1 MLLNRIS
8 DNSLATEIGFFSLAC
23 IVDMLNE
30 GLRWFCFRGGG
41 KDFEGLLNNL
51 QDWELSFKDNDKKLR
66 SDAVRKAK
74 LDRPVQTSRDRDS
87 RVSDRG
93 RVNGKHTSG
102 SPSDSSTVGE
112 YDYLKDYEA
121 LGRLSSGVLSQ
132 ENFVDANSEKEL
144 GNEYFKQKK
153 FNEAIDCYSR
163 SIALSP
169 TAVAYANRAM
179 AYIKIRRF
187 QEAENDCTEALNLDD
202 RYIKAYS
209 RRSTA
214 RKELGKLKESIDDAE
229 FALRLEPQNQEIKK
243 QYAESKSLFEKEI
256 LKKASGTLADSMNKL
271 QAGKSKVDKNKSVQK
286 VQSVPTGSAGRVAEI
301 LEDHPKGTHTRE
313 VAAEISMKIKPNTM
327 RINGSTADTGLETAK
342 REPQNSKQELGA
354 SVQELAAKA
363 ANLAKAE
370 AAKNIAAPNSAYQF
384 EVSWRGLSGDRDLQ
398 ARLLKV
404 TSPTALPGIFK
415 NALSASILVDI
426 IRCIATFFTEDM
438 AFSIDYLQNLT
449 KIPRFDMIIMCL
461 SAADKADMVKISDE
475 VFSKGATDYAEI
487 LANLRSRY
495 GIKH

>member
-1 MLLNRIS
+1 MARVPS
-8 DNSLATEIGFFSLAC
+8 KHSRDQAQ
-23 IVDMLNE
+23 
-30 GLRWFCFRGGG
+30 
-41 KDFEGLLNNL
+41 DFEGLLNNL
-51 QDWELSFKDNDKKLR
+51 QDWELSFKDKDKKLR
-66 SDAVRKAK
+66 SDGVSKGK
-74 LDRPVQTSRDRDS
+74 LDLLGQSSGSTASA
-87 RVSDRG
+87 
-93 RVNGKHTSG
+93 RVNGKQTMEKTPSSDKTSA
-102 SPSDSSTVGE
+102 VRQ
-112 YDYLKDYEA
+112 YDNLREYEA
-121 LGRLSSGVLSQ
+121 LSRLSGGIQSQ

-144 GNEYFKQKK
+144 GNEFFKQKK
-153 FNEAIDCYSR
+153 FADAIDCYSR

-179 AYIKIRRF
+179 AYIKLKRF

-243 QYAESKSLFEKEI
+243 QYAELKSLLEKEI
-256 LKKASGTLADSMNKL
+256 LKKASGGLAGSVRVA
-271 QAGKSKVDKNKSVQK
+271 QPGKSKVDRNKNVQK
-286 VQSVPTGSAGRVAEI
+286 LQSVSTSSPAGRVAEI
-301 LEDHPKGTHTRE
+301 LEDHAEGNNIRDI
-313 VAAEISMKIKPNTM
+313 AAEASMEVETNSI
-327 RINGSTADTGLETAK
+327 RSTGAASDTGSGTAK
-342 REPQNSKQELGA
+342 KKTKDSKQEVRA

-363 ANLAKAE
+363 ASLAKAE
-370 AAKNIAAPNSAYQF
+370 AAKNIVPPNSAYQF

-438 AFSIDYLQNLT
+438 ALGVEYLQNLAKSQDLT
-449 KIPRFDMIIMCL
+449 
-461 SAADKADMVKISDE
+461 
-475 VFSKGATDYAEI
+475 
-487 LANLRSRY
+487 
-495 GIKH
+495 